1 VDDKPAAID
10 AQGKSRALMIKQRE
24 VRANSHQV
32 QLKDLG
38 HRTTMLAVEAEWP
51 KTVLNEMR
59 GDFETI

>member
-1 VDDKPAAID
+1 
-10 AQGKSRALMIKQRE
+10 MIKQRE